1 MKIKDRWKTQGGY
14 REFLALAIPLILSTS
29 LWSIQHFVNRMF
41 LTWYSPEAIAA
52 ALPAGLLNF
61 AVASLFIGTASYTG
75 TFVAQYN
82 GAGMNS
88 RIGSAIWQG
97 VFFSVI
103 GAVVSLALI
112 PFAGPIFDMAGH
124 SPEVRALEV
133 TYFKVLCL
141 ASFPMIAS
149 SAMSGFFSG
158 LGRPW
163 TVFFIDIAVTGINI
177 ILDYCLIFGN
187 LGFPELGIMG
197 AGIAS
202 VVAVSIAFLSY
213 LILLLRPKESRL
225 YGIASG
231 FRFDRDL
238 FLRLL
243 RYGFPSGIQF
253 FIDMAGFTTFVLL
266 VGRLGTVD
274 LAATNIAFNIN
285 TLAFMPM
292 LGAGIAVS
300 VLTGRYIGMGRTD
313 LSEKSTFSGFH
324 FTMIYMGMV
333 AAFFAFWPEIF
344 VGIYSSNA
352 HGHDMAEISELTM
365 VLLRF
370 VALYSLFDAV
380 SIIFSAT
387 LKGAGD
393 TKFVMVSIVISSLF
407 VLITPTWLALRL
419 GGGIYACWII
429 ATTYVILLSFIFFF
443 RFRNGAW
450 KSMKVIEHVP
460 VIHATCAEV
469 PDARPE

>member
-1 MKIKDRWKTQGGY
+1 MKIKDRWHSEGGY

-29 LWSIQHFVNRMF
+29 LWSVQHFVNRMF

-52 ALPAGLLNF
+52 ALPAGLLSF
-61 AVASLFIGTASYTG
+61 AVASLFMGTASYTG

-82 GAGMNS
+82 GAGLNS
-88 RIGSAIWQG
+88 RIGSAVWQG
-97 VFFSVI
+97 VFFSFI
-103 GAVVSLALI
+103 GALVSLALI
-112 PFAGPIFDMAGH
+112 PFAGPLFDMAGH
-124 SPEVRALEV
+124 SHEVRALEV

-141 ASFPMIAS
+141 GSFPMIAS

-158 LGRPW
+158 LGRTW

-187 LGFPELGIMG
+187 FGFPALGIKG

-202 VVAVSIAFLSY
+202 VIAVSIAFLSY
-213 LILLLRPKESRL
+213 LVLIIRPNESRL
-225 YGIASG
+225 YGIAAG

-243 RYGFPSGIQF
+243 KYGFPSGIQF
-253 FIDMAGFTTFVLL
+253 FIDMAGFTAFVLL
-266 VGRLGTVD
+266 VGRLGTTD

-333 AAFFAFWPEIF
+333 AALFAFWPELF

-352 HGHDMAEISELTM
+352 HGHDMAEISRLTM
-365 VLLRF
+365 ILLRF
-370 VALYSLFDAV
+370 VALYSLFDAF
-380 SIIFSAT
+380 SIIFSST

-393 TKFVMVSIVISSLF
+393 TRFVMVSIVISSVF

-419 GGGIYACWII
+419 GGGIYTCWII

-460 VIHATCAEV
+460 VIPATCAEV

>member
-1 MKIKDRWKTQGGY
+1 MKIKDRWHSEGGY
-14 REFLALAIPLILSTS
+14 REFLSLAIPLILSTS

-52 ALPAGLLNF
+52 ALPAGLLSF
-61 AVASLFIGTASYTG
+61 AVASLFMGTASYTG

-82 GAGMNS
+82 GAGLNS
-88 RIGSAIWQG
+88 RIGSAVWQG

-103 GAVVSLALI
+103 GAIASLALI
-112 PFAGPIFDMAGH
+112 PFAGPLFDMAGH

-141 ASFPMIAS
+141 GSFPMIAS

-158 LGRPW
+158 LGRTW
-163 TVFFIDIAVTGINI
+163 TVFFIDIIVTGINI

-187 LGFPELGIMG
+187 LGFPALGIKG

-202 VVAVSIAFLSY
+202 VIAVSIAFLSY
-213 LILLLRPKESRL
+213 LVLIMRPKESRL
-225 YGIASG
+225 YGIVAG

-243 RYGFPSGIQF
+243 KYGFPSGIQF
-253 FIDMAGFTTFVLL
+253 FIDMAGFTAFVLL
-266 VGRLGTVD
+266 VGRLGTID

-324 FTMIYMGMV
+324 FTMIYMGLV
-333 AAFFAFWPEIF
+333 AALFAFWPGLF

-352 HGHDMAEISELTM
+352 HGHDMAEISRLTVM
-365 VLLRF
+365 LLRF

-380 SIIFSAT
+380 SIIFSST

-393 TKFVMVSIVISSLF
+393 TRFVMVSIVISSVF
-407 VLITPTWLALRL
+407 VLIAPTWLAVRL
-419 GGGIYACWII
+419 GGGIYTCWII

-460 VIHATCAEV
+460 VIPATCAEV